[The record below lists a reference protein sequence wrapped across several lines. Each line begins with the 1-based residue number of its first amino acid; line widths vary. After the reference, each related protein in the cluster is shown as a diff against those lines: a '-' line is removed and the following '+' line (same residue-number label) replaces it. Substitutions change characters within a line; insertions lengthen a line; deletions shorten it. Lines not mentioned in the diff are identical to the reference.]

1 MKQLRMIKIITITLV
16 FSLLQACVA
25 YPKETFRKDYERCDL
40 VSREYHLTMNR
51 GGLKML
57 MEGTLDPLQALVL
70 AGLSASVTIVVS
82 GSVVIVGNTV
92 HFLEKQGS
100 CDDSFLNQQVLSYIM
115 PLLSEAGEQITDES
129 LQSTELEIT
138 QVN

>member
-1 MKQLRMIKIITITLV
+1 MIKIITITLV

-82 GSVVIVGNTV
+82 GSVVIVGNTI
-92 HFLEKQGS
+92 HFLEKQDS
-100 CDDSFLNQQVLSYIM
+100 CDDSFLNEQVLVYIK
-115 PLLSEAGEQITDES
+115 PLLSEGGELITGENPPS
-129 LQSTELEIT
+129 SELEKN
-138 QVN
+138 QYN

>member
-1 MKQLRMIKIITITLV
+1 MKQLRMIKIIISLLV
-16 FSLLQACVA
+16 FSLLQGCVA
-25 YPKETFRKDYERCDL
+25 YPKETFRKDYERRDL

-57 MEGTLDPLQALVL
+57 MQGTLDPLQALVL

-100 CDDSFLNQQVLSYIM
+100 CDDSFLNQQVLSYIT
-115 PLLSEAGEQITDES
+115 PLLSEGGEQITDES

>member
-1 MKQLRMIKIITITLV
+1 MIKIITITLV

-40 VSREYHLTMNR
+40 VSREYHLAMNR
-51 GGLKML
+51 AGLKL
-57 MEGTLDPLQALVL
+57 LEGAGDPFQALVL
-70 AGLSASVTIVVS
+70 AGIVASVTTVVS

-100 CDDSFLNQQVLSYIM
+100 CDDSFLNEQVLSYIT
-115 PLLSEAGEQITDES
+115 PLLSDGGELVADS
-129 LQSTELEIT
+129 QSSGADNMQDNVRE
-138 QVN
+138 

>member
-1 MKQLRMIKIITITLV
+1 MQ
-16 FSLLQACVA
+16 
-25 YPKETFRKDYERCDL
+25 
-40 VSREYHLTMNR
+40 
-51 GGLKML
+51 
-57 MEGTLDPLQALVL
+57 GTLDPLQALVL

-100 CDDSFLNQQVLSYIM
+100 CDDSFLNQQVLSYIT
-115 PLLSEAGEQITDES
+115 PLLSEGGEQITDES

>member
-1 MKQLRMIKIITITLV
+1 MIKILNSLLIL
-16 FSLLQACVA
+16 SLLQGCVA

-82 GSVVIVGNTV
+82 GSVVVVGNTV

-100 CDDSFLNQQVLSYIM
+100 CDDSFLNEQILSYIT
-115 PLLSEAGEQITDES
+115 PLLSDGGELVAGVDS
-129 LQSTELEIT
+129 QSSGADNMQDNERE
-138 QVN
+138 